1 MRNGEDDATDA
12 TMAGRLARTIEMA
25 GPIPLAQF
33 MAAAN
38 THYYATRDPLGAA
51 GDFTTA
57 PEISQMFGELVG
69 LWLSDLWD
77 RAGRPEAH
85 YVELG
90 PGRGT
95 LAVDALRAARAAGL
109 APPVHLVETSPTLTA
124 AQRARLPDADWHETI
139 DTVPGDR
146 PLLIVANEFFD
157 ALPIRQLVRTAAGW
171 RELMVDRIDGRFVP
185 VPGMTPFDGA
195 VPAHLLGASEGGI
208 VETCP
213 AAVAI
218 VDALARRLAVQG
230 GAMIAID
237 YGYEGPAVGN
247 TLQALSAHRFAD
259 PFEAPGERDLT
270 AHVDFAAL
278 AGAARRGG
286 IAASGVVAQ
295 GAWLE
300 ALGIG
305 QRSAAL
311 ARAQPARAAEIAE
324 ARARLTGPE
333 AMGTLF
339 KAIAFTAPAW
349 PQPAG
354 F

>member
-1 MRNGEDDATDA
+1 MS
-12 TMAGRLARTIEMA
+12 AGSGTSLADRLAQMIDRA
-25 GPIPLAQF
+25 GPIPVAQF

-57 PEISQMFGELVG
+57 PEISQMFGELTG
-69 LWLSDLWD
+69 LWLADLWD
-77 RAGRPEAH
+77 RAGRPAAH

-109 APPVHLVETSPTLTA
+109 APPVHLVETSPTLIA
-124 AQRARLPDADWHETI
+124 AQHSRLPDATWHEGVESLP
-139 DTVPGDR
+139 DDR

-157 ALPIRQLVRTAAGW
+157 ALPIRQLMRTAAGW
-171 RELMVDRIDGRFVP
+171 RELLVGRREGRFVP
-185 VPGMTPFDGA
+185 LPGTVPFDSA
-195 VPAHLLGASEGGI
+195 VPAGLLGAGEGSI
-208 VETCP
+208 VESCP

-218 VDALARRLAVQG
+218 IDALARRLAAQG

-237 YGYEGPAVGN
+237 YGYEGPAAGD

-270 AHVDFAAL
+270 AHVDFASL
-278 AGAARRGG
+278 ATAARRAGVT
-286 IAASGVVAQ
+286 ASGVVSQ
-295 GAWLE
+295 GGWLE

-305 QRSAAL
+305 ARSAAL
-311 ARAQPARAAEIAE
+311 GRAQPARAAEIAA
-324 ARARLTGPE
+324 ARARLTGGE

-339 KAIAFTAPAW
+339 KALALTAPGW